1 MANGIAVNDNR
12 LGVSPPLIATRQPYY
27 PAPVGYYQLYNP
39 ASVVW
44 EAESLSTWSEW
55 SDHDGPCCGCD
66 CDCQPAVNDRNSGDR
81 CCCSTQNRTS
91 TLPLAQSVPKLQNY
105 RVVPEPVPSMNVR
118 NNSNIQQNVGR
129 SPYTTA
135 FGYDIHEYSSMEDLI
150 YRTAKQQR
158 HLDDAQRRIQ
168 DWIKIMPGL
177 VGGETV
183 PTSEQEPGKC
193 DCKSC
198 KDGRKRDARKAR
210 KEKKH
215 MHEPEKKKSSKRRR

>member
-1 MANGIAVNDNR
+1 MANGIAVNDDC
-12 LGVSPPLIATRQPYY
+12 LGVPPPRITTRQPYY

-39 ASVVW
+39 ANVVW
-44 EAESLSTWSEW
+44 ETESLSTWSEW
-55 SDHDGPCCGCD
+55 SDHDVPCCGCD

-81 CCCSTQNRTS
+81 RCYSTQNGTS
-91 TLPLAQSVPKLQNY
+91 TLPVAQSVLNLQNY
-105 RVVPEPVPSMNVR
+105 RVAPELVPSMTVR
-118 NNSNIQQNVGR
+118 NNSNIQQNVRR
-129 SPYTTA
+129 SPDTTA
-135 FGYDIHEYSSMEDLI
+135 SGYDIHGYSSIEDLI
-150 YRTAKQQR
+150 YHTAKQQR

-183 PTSEQEPGKC
+183 PTAEQEPDKC

-198 KDGRKRDARKAR
+198 KDERKRDARKAR

-215 MHEPEKKKSSKRRR
+215 MRKPENKKRSKSRR